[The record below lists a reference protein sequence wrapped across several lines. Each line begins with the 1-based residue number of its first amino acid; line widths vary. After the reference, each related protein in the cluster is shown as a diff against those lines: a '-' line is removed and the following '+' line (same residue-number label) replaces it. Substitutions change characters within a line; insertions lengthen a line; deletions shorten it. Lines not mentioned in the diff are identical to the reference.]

1 MAIET
6 IFAIVM
12 VAVAVLLFGSIL
24 LVRNRRRESVETSF
38 GFKDC
43 YDLCLNDP
51 KREEASRSGLQSVFP
66 TVEHRRGW
74 VDKLDGLW

>member
-1 MAIET
+1 MKETKMAIET

-12 VAVAVLLFGSIL
+12 LALAVLLFGSIL
-24 LVRNRRRESVETSF
+24 LVRNRRREGVDPSF

-51 KREEASRSGLQSVFP
+51 NREEASRSCTTECFSYG
-66 TVEHRRGW
+66 GA
-74 VDKLDGLW
+74 

>member
-12 VAVAVLLFGSIL
+12 LALAVLLFGSIL
-24 LVRNRRRESVETSF
+24 LVRNRRREGADPSF

-51 KREEASRSGLQSVFP
+51 KREEWGELLTRSASPILHALNAMRISYASP
-66 TVEHRRGW
+66 
-74 VDKLDGLW
+74 

>member
-12 VAVAVLLFGSIL
+12 LALAVLLFGSIL
-24 LVRNRRRESVETSF
+24 LVRNRRREGADPSF

-51 KREEASRSGLQSVFP
+51 KREEWGNPSLQPDLSDSLLFFSSP
-66 TVEHRRGW
+66 LG
-74 VDKLDGLW
+74 

>member
-12 VAVAVLLFGSIL
+12 LALAVLLFGSIL
-24 LVRNRRRESVETSF
+24 LVRNRRRESAETSF
-38 GFKDC
+38 GFNDC

-51 KREEASRSGLQSVFP
+51 KREEASRSCTTECFSYG
-66 TVEHRRGW
+66 GA
-74 VDKLDGLW
+74 

>member
-12 VAVAVLLFGSIL
+12 LALAVLLFGSIL
-24 LVRNRRRESVETSF
+24 LVRNRRRESAETSF

-43 YDLCLNDP
+43 YDLCLSDP
-51 KREEASRSGLQSVFP
+51 KREASRSCTTECFSYG
-66 TVEHRRGW
+66 GA
-74 VDKLDGLW
+74 

>member
-12 VAVAVLLFGSIL
+12 LALAVLLFGSIL
-24 LVRNRRRESVETSF
+24 PVRNRRREGVEPLF

-43 YDLCLNDP
+43 HDLCLNDP
-51 KREEASRSGLQSVFP
+51 KREEASRSC
-66 TVEHRRGW
+66 TTEAHRQN
-74 VDKLDGLW
+74 